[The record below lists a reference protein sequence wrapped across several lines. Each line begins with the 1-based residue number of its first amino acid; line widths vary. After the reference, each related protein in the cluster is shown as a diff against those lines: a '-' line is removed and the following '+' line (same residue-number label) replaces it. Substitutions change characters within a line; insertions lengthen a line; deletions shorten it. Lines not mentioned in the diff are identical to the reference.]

1 MEYQKSCGAVVY
13 RLGLRGP
20 EFLLLQSKPG
30 KYFGFPKGHVE
41 EGETER
47 ETAAREILEETSL
60 EVEFIGDFR
69 DTTVYRIGDLIEKT
83 VILFLARAKT
93 NSVRLML
100 EEIENY
106 VWADYEAAMRILIFE
121 NLRAIL
127 SRAKEYIDNYKQDEK

>member
-13 RLGLRGP
+13 RPGQKGP

-41 EGETER
+41 EDETER
-47 ETAAREILEETSL
+47 ETAAREIFEETSL

-69 DTTVYRIGDLIEKT
+69 DTTVYRIGEIIEKT
-83 VILFLARAKT
+83 VVLFLARAKDS
-93 NSVRLML
+93 NVRLML
-100 EEIENY
+100 GEIENY
-106 VWADYEAAMRILIFE
+106 VWADYEAAMRILTFE

-127 SRAKEYIDNYKQDEK
+127 SRAREHIENFQ